1 MADHDY
7 TRNQRYPEWHGWHAA
22 RRGLGSNLYRLDVQ
36 DIVIQRILRHAN
48 VSTTSTYYIKTDADD
63 VRKAMTRL
71 EDHLTEGAYVQSG
84 ADDLL
89 KQPAPAGH
97 FSIQ

>member
-1 MADHDY
+1 
-7 TRNQRYPEWHGWHAA
+7 
-22 RRGLGSNLYRLDVQ
+22 
-36 DIVIQRILRHAN
+36 